1 MGEIEKLGTLERGR
15 EEGERRTEKR
25 RGHAKALRGE
35 EVAEKDCVWWVV
47 GDAGRNRSA
56 D

>member
-15 EEGERRTEKR
+15 EKGDRRTEKR
-25 RGHAKALRGE
+25 RGLAKALRGE
-35 EVAEKDCVWWVV
+35 EVAEKDRWWVV
-47 GDAGRNRSA
+47 GDAGRNRYT